1 MSTTSIGV
9 DRTGPAIRA
18 ALAAHAPQRC
28 ADFEAE
34 FRIALAETD
43 EDFDLSRVQA
53 VIDKW
58 RPIAY
63 ARLNPP
69 TEEERA
75 RIDRFHAGDDAG
87 LLQQRDDGSWVRL

>member
-1 MSTTSIGV
+1 MPGSQNPNAGV
-9 DRTGPAIRA
+9 CLVE
-18 ALAAHAPQRC
+18 LASVRPPLLINR

-43 EDFDLSRVQA
+43 DDFDLSRVQA